1 MYLISWAD
9 VLNASFKDLSSGLIA
24 HIPDLVVAVLVFI
37 IGWVIAVF
45 VGRLVAQVVGSL
57 RIDQALRSAG
67 VERVL
72 SRAGFSLNS
81 GVFLG
86 ALVKWFIIIGFLVA
100 SLDVLGLSQV
110 TIFLR
115 QVVLGYLPQVIVSVF
130 ILLVAAVVAGVA
142 QRLVSGAAKAAN
154 LSTANFLGSITRY
167 VIWIFAILVAL
178 EQLGIGADTFRTL
191 FSGIVVALSL
201 AFGLAFGLGGQAAAG
216 RILDKVGH
224 EIKD

>member
-9 VLNASFKDLSSGLIA
+9 VLNASFKDLSAGLIA

-37 IGWVIAVF
+37 IGWIIAVF
-45 VGRLVAQVVGSL
+45 IGRLVAQIVASIRV
-57 RIDQALRSAG
+57 DQALRSAG

-72 SRAGFSLNS
+72 SRAGFSLNA
-81 GVFLG
+81 GMFLG
-86 ALVKWFIIIGFLVA
+86 AIVKWFIIIGFLVA

-115 QVVLGYLPQVIVSVF
+115 EVVLGYFPQVIVAVF
-130 ILLVAAVVAGVA
+130 ILLVAAVIAEVA

-154 LSTANFLGSITRY
+154 ISTANFLGSITRY

-178 EQLGIGADTFRTL
+178 DHLGIGADTFHML
-191 FSGIVVALSL
+191 LSGIVVALSL
-201 AFGLAFGLGGQAAAG
+201 AFGLAFGLGGQAAAA
-216 RILDKVGH
+216 RILEKVGH
-224 EIKD
+224 QIKD